1 MNQGKIPHWLIKF
14 IWLVV
19 IVLLASGYFLLNE
32 PRESIHVLETAL
44 DDWIPLV
51 PWLVFPYISLYL
63 LLALTAWR
71 FLKAETRLFNL
82 AALAVCIDL
91 VVSYI
96 FYIAF
101 QTRIER
107 PVVSGSDIS
116 SDILRWIYSIDEP
129 YNAFPSLHTSSAV
142 LCTLLWRKAGSR
154 FWLVIL
160 MWAGFIVA
168 STVLTK
174 QHYFVDILGGMAVA
188 ALSYCVATKL
198 VRSFSTPVGEGP
210 NHD

>member
-1 MNQGKIPHWLIKF
+1 MNQGRITDWLVKL

-32 PRESIHVLETAL
+32 PRESVHILETAV

-51 PWLVFPYISLYL
+51 PGFVFPYVSLYL
-63 LLALTAWR
+63 LLVLSVWR
-71 FLKAETRLFNL
+71 FLKADTRIFSL

-96 FYIAF
+96 CYIAF

-107 PVVSGSDIS
+107 PIVLGSDIP

-142 LCTLLWRKAGSR
+142 LCTLLWRRAGSR
-154 FWLVIL
+154 FWPVIL
-160 MWAGFIVA
+160 LWAMFIVA

-188 ALSYCVATKL
+188 ILSYCAATKL
-198 VRSFSTPVGEGP
+198 IGSLGKTAGEAAEL
-210 NHD
+210 

>member
-1 MNQGKIPHWLIKF
+1 MNQGRIPDWLVKI

-32 PRESIHVLETAL
+32 PRESTHILEITM

-51 PWLVFPYISLYL
+51 PWFVFPYISLYL
-63 LLALTAWR
+63 LLLLTAWR

-107 PVVSGSDIS
+107 PVLSGSDVS

-142 LCTLLWRKAGSR
+142 LCTLLWRRAGSR

-160 MWAGFIVA
+160 MWAAFIVA

-188 ALSYCVATKL
+188 IASYFIATKL
-198 VRSFSTPVGEGP
+198 VSSLGKPAREVDES
-210 NHD
+210 

>member
-1 MNQGKIPHWLIKF
+1 MNRGRIPHWLIKF

-32 PRESIHVLETAL
+32 PRESTHILETAI

-51 PWLVFPYISLYL
+51 TGFVFPYVSLYL
-63 LLALTAWR
+63 LLVLTMWR
-71 FLKAETRLFNL
+71 FLKADMKVFSL

-107 PVVSGSDIS
+107 PLVSGSDIS

-129 YNAFPSLHTSSAV
+129 FNAFPSLHTSSAV
-142 LCTLLWRKAGSR
+142 LCTLLWRRAGSR
-154 FWLVIL
+154 FWPVIL
-160 MWAGFIVA
+160 LWAAFIVA

-188 ALSYCVATKL
+188 IVSYFVATRL
-198 VRSFSTPVGEGP
+198 VNSLSKPAGEL
-210 NHD
+210 HES

>member
-1 MNQGKIPHWLIKF
+1 
-14 IWLVV
+14 
-19 IVLLASGYFLLNE
+19 
-32 PRESIHVLETAL
+32 
-44 DDWIPLV
+44 V
-51 PWLVFPYISLYL
+51 PGFVSPYISLYL
-63 LLALTAWR
+63 LLLLTAWR
-71 FLKAETRLFNL
+71 FLKADTRIFSL

-107 PVVSGSDIS
+107 PIVSGSDIS

-129 YNAFPSLHTSSAV
+129 FNAFPSLHTSSAV

-160 MWAGFIVA
+160 LWAGFIVA

-188 ALSYCVATKL
+188 IVSYFVATRL
-198 VRSFSTPVGEGP
+198 VSSLGKPAGEVAES
-210 NHD
+210 

>member
-1 MNQGKIPHWLIKF
+1 MNQKRAPDWLIKA

-19 IVLLASGYFLLNE
+19 IVLLGSGYFLLNQ
-32 PRESIHVLETAL
+32 PRESTHILEIAV

-51 PWLVFPYISLYL
+51 PGFVFPYVSLYL
-63 LLALTAWR
+63 LLVLSVWR
-71 FLKAETRLFNL
+71 FLKVETKLFSL

-91 VVSYI
+91 VLSYI
-96 FYIAF
+96 LYIFF

-107 PVVSGSDIS
+107 PVVSGSDVS

-129 YNAFPSLHTSSAV
+129 FNAFPSLHTSSAV
-142 LCTLLWRKAGSR
+142 LCTLLWQKVGSR
-154 FWLVIL
+154 FWPIIL
-160 MWAGFIVA
+160 LWAVFIVA

-188 ALSYCVATKL
+188 ILSYYIATKL
-198 VRSFSTPVGEGP
+198 VRSVSKPAGEGAES
-210 NHD
+210 